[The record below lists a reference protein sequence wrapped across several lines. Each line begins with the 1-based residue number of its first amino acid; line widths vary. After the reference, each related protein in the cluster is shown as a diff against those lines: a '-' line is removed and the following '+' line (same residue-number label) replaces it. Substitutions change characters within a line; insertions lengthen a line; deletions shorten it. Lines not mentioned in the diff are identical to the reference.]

1 MFCPNCG
8 AKCEDDALFCESCG
22 TSLAE
27 AARELASV
35 QPEQTNENVR
45 ENEHLE
51 AEAASTTGTETG
63 QVQQVESSRN
73 QEAPQTGG
81 QQFNGQQYA
90 GQPVGAPMYGQ
101 PMPPKPKK
109 RFKLSKPLIG
119 ILAAVAVI
127 MIAAVVF
134 VCVGLS
140 ATNYKKTAEKYVKA
154 CVSGDYETAYGYMNL
169 PESEFLSLEVYKQ
182 INGDA
187 KTSEISEIEAQDS
200 YSGGTSIVKPLDIKY
215 TLKNGGS
222 DWTFLT
228 MEKTEGNYLLF
239 FKKYKVSA
247 EDIIAKDVMIKVPE
261 GMKLTLNG
269 VEVTDQYVKEEY
281 KNKSTGYVYYEI
293 PYLFQGGNKVVVSGD
308 NIEEYSEEMDVA
320 YDEQSCY
327 ISNSALKVKENV
339 LNTLKEQAK
348 QDLEKIAAAG
358 LANKEF
364 SEISSLAAATYKNK
378 AESSYRSDVKN
389 TLHSNSREVS
399 ELKMNDIKTSIN
411 STGYQISTEG
421 LQYIK
426 VSVSYSL
433 TGKYAYKNFDSEPRE
448 GTGKSSSASITYAF
462 EDGKWSIATMNLD
475 FYIY

>member
-8 AKCEDDALFCESCG
+8 AKCEDDAFFCESCG

-27 AARELASV
+27 VARELAAE
-35 QPEQTNENVR
+35 QPEQTNGNVQ
-45 ENEHLE
+45 EKEQPETE
-51 AEAASTTGTETG
+51 AFTPAESGATT
-63 QVQQVESSRN
+63 VQQPE
-73 QEAPQTGG
+73 GG
-81 QQFNGQQYA
+81 PQFNGAQGSGQPMY
-90 GQPVGAPMYGQ
+90 GQPVQGSPMYGQ
-101 PMPPKPKK
+101 PMPQKPKK
-109 RFKLSKPLIG
+109 SFKMPKALIAV
-119 ILAAVAVI
+119 LAAAAVI
-127 MIAAVVF
+127 IIAAVVF
-134 VCVGLS
+134 VSVGLS
-140 ATNYKKTAEKYVKA
+140 ATNYRKTAEKYVKA
-154 CVSGDYETAYGYMNL
+154 YVSGDYEKAYDYMNV
-169 PESEFLSLEVYKQ
+169 PESEFLSLEAYKQ
-182 INGDA
+182 VNAGT
-187 KTSEISEIEAQDS
+187 KTSEVSEIEAKDAYSYKDS
-200 YSGGTSIVKPLDIKY
+200 SSIVKEVDVKY

-222 DWTFLT
+222 DYTYLN
-228 MEKTEGNYLLF
+228 MEKTNGSYLLF
-239 FKKYKVSA
+239 FKKYKVSV
-247 EDIIAKDVMIKVPE
+247 EDTIAKNVIIKVPA
-261 GMKLTLNG
+261 GMKLSLNG
-269 VEVTDQYVKEEY
+269 VEVSEQYVKEEY

-293 PYLFQGGNKVVVSGD
+293 PYLFLGGNKVVVSGD

-327 ISNSALKVKENV
+327 ISNSDLKVKDNV

-358 LANKEF
+358 LENKEF

-399 ELKMNDIKTSIN
+399 ELKINDIKTSIN
-411 STGYQISTEG
+411 STSYQISTEG
-421 LQYIK
+421 LQYVK

-448 GTGKSSSASITYAF
+448 GTGKSSSASITYAY